1 MYSYVTLHSQAC
13 PMAEFVDSM
22 GHWDLEKLRAAL
34 SEVYV
39 QRISALMT
47 PSMCFG
53 SDVVGWRDGTNL
65 QFLIRSTFLICRRTS
80 EDVLHVLRGCPKA
93 RGLWERLVSPEKLTE
108 FMSLPVTDWFMR
120 NIKSDDRPDLCAI
133 HWDILFLVMCWKL

>member
-53 SDVVGWRDGTNL
+53 SDVVGLSRFVYLLVESATMQGDSGCGALWSQIREQCDHWKALPLGWLKISVDGAVDTASGAAAVGV
-65 QFLIRSTFLICRRTS
+65 FSVR
-80 EDVLHVLRGCPKA
+80 
-93 RGLWERLVSPEKLTE
+93 
-108 FMSLPVTDWFMR
+108 
-120 NIKSDDRPDLCAI
+120 
-133 HWDILFLVMCWKL
+133 